1 MYRITTESI
10 CDVDVNYL
18 QQRKC
23 DVLFYSY
30 TADGKEYLDDM
41 WRQPQQQ
48 ESLYAALQKGKPSTS
63 LINQSRYEQFFLERL
78 QTEDVLHI
86 AFSSGLSSSANNA
99 FLAAQKIEK
108 MNLPHK
114 LKVVDTLSGCGGMAL
129 LVEHALDMRDGG
141 ATMEEVW
148 RWLED
153 NKLRPRHY
161 FFTSDLSYLR
171 RSGRVS
177 GAVML
182 IGNLLRLCPVMRAT
196 DEGKLVAY
204 AKTITAKKAEQKLI
218 AEMLSQAEG
227 GVDYDKTLYVA
238 HAWCPQT
245 AQTVADLAKLT
256 FPRLKDIRISPIGS
270 ILSCHCGPGTTAIF
284 FWGKDNCR

>member
-10 CDVDVNYL
+10 CDVDANYL
-18 QQRKC
+18 QQRNC

-48 ESLYAALQKGKPSTS
+48 ESLYAALQNGKPSTS

-141 ATMEEVW
+141 ATMERCGVGW
-148 RWLED
+148 
-153 NKLRPRHY
+153 KT
-161 FFTSDLSYLR
+161 TSFVPVTTFSPPTCPI
-171 RSGRVS
+171 S
-177 GAVML
+177 GAAAGCRV
-182 IGNLLRLCPVMRAT
+182 P
-196 DEGKLVAY
+196 
-204 AKTITAKKAEQKLI
+204 
-218 AEMLSQAEG
+218 
-227 GVDYDKTLYVA
+227 
-238 HAWCPQT
+238 
-245 AQTVADLAKLT
+245 
-256 FPRLKDIRISPIGS
+256 
-270 ILSCHCGPGTTAIF
+270 SCL
-284 FWGKDNCR
+284 

>member
-18 QQRKC
+18 QQRNC

-148 RWLED
+148 CWLED

-204 AKTITAKKAEQKLI
+204 AKTITAKKSRA
-218 AEMLSQAEG
+218 
-227 GVDYDKTLYVA
+227 KT
-238 HAWCPQT
+238 
-245 AQTVADLAKLT
+245 
-256 FPRLKDIRISPIGS
+256 
-270 ILSCHCGPGTTAIF
+270 HCGNALAGGRGRRLRQNAVRGACVVSANGAGGGRS
-284 FWGKDNCR
+284 GKTHLPPPERYPHFPHRLYFVLPLRAGHDGNFLLGKG